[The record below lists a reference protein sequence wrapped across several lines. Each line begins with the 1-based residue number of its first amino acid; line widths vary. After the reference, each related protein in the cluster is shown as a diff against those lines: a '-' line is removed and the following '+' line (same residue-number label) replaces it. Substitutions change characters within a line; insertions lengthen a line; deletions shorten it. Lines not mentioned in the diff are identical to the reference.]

1 MDGMTT
7 ARALA
12 LGILQGLGEF
22 LPISSSGHLIVVP
35 WLLGWPEHSLA
46 FDVALHVGTLV
57 AVIGAFF
64 GDWLRLFAS
73 AGRGLLKGNPF
84 AEPDGRLLGLLALAS
99 IPGAVA
105 GLLLEKWADTVL
117 RSPVLVAGAMAVM
130 GAVLLAADRIGG
142 QKTDGVTVRDA
153 LLVGLS
159 QAAAIVPGVSR
170 SGATIS
176 MARALGY
183 RREEAARFSFLLA
196 TPITFGAAAVKIPKL
211 LVAGVEMGPILVG
224 IAAAAVFGLLSIR
237 GLLSYVR
244 TKDYAPFSYYRFLFA
259 AAVGIVFVLRS

>member
-1 MDGMTT
+1 MTS

-57 AVIGAFF
+57 AVVFAFL

-73 AGRGLLKGNPF
+73 AGRGLLRGNPF
-84 AEPDGRLLGLLALAS
+84 EEPEGRLLGLLALAS
-99 IPGAVA
+99 VPGAVA

-130 GAVLLAADRIGG
+130 GAVLLLADRAPGPEGEPGG
-142 QKTDGVTVRDA
+142 FTVRDA
-153 LLVGLS
+153 LLIGVS

-176 MARALGY
+176 MARFLGY
-183 RREEAARFSFLLA
+183 RRSESARFSFLMA
-196 TPITFGAAAVKIPKL
+196 TPITFGAAAVKLPKL
-211 LVAGVEMGPILVG
+211 LAAGGEMRPILVG
-224 IAAAAVFGLLSIR
+224 IAAASVFGFLSIR

-244 TKDYAPFSYYRFLFA
+244 TKDYAPFAYYRFAFA
-259 AAVGIVFVLRS
+259 AVTVAVFLLRS